1 MFQDFTA
8 STRSCTW
15 CQRQDQKVAAAL
27 PPPLGPLPPQQAALP
42 AAAIL
47 PPLGP
52 LPPQQA
58 DLPAAAAVVLV
69 LHPLP
74 DLAPAVVSPPPP
86 PHPGPPPVPA
96 LLLPQLGAASIE
108 PHPGA
113 PRPLV
118 ARDSAAVGPAAQ
130 LLLVDLAHLCRWTT
144 CRQPA
149 AIALLTRPVLSE
161 EVPLQV
167 EQPVCRLV
175 LASGPLTPTDRP
187 PPGQSSPHEDPP
199 VAAGQCSAASAPMAA
214 PVEVPAGRLALA
226 ALQPGR

>member
-15 CQRQDQKVAAAL
+15 CQRQDQKVAAVV

-42 AAAIL
+42 AAVIL

-86 PHPGPPPVPA
+86 PHPGPPPVPP
-96 LLLPQLGAASIE
+96 LLLPQLGAAPIE

-130 LLLVDLAHLCRWTT
+130 LLLV
-144 CRQPA
+144 
-149 AIALLTRPVLSE
+149 AL
-161 EVPLQV
+161 
-167 EQPVCRLV
+167 
-175 LASGPLTPTDRP
+175 LTPTDRP